1 MEIGNRCLVTVYHN
15 AHYIEIIMRGF
26 RNGFEFVRLSARL
39 AFYAIITTD
48 SLHSGGCDK
57 LFKADGCVTAAVVRA
72 CDGCHT
78 MCVAV
83 AVRFVRRP
91 PHDQRKHMENETIR

>member
-1 MEIGNRCLVTVYHN
+1 
-15 AHYIEIIMRGF
+15 MRGF

-48 SLHSGGCDK
+48 SLYSDRCDK
-57 LFKADGCVTAAVVRA
+57 LFKADGCVTAAVVSS
-72 CDGCHT
+72 CDGRRTNRTATATHI
-78 MCVAV
+78 
-83 AVRFVRRP
+83 VRRP